1 MKSYRLTMQQI
12 DAYGRHLLAK
22 ERSAGTVAKYLRD
35 AKAFLQWLS
44 GRPLRRSWRRN
55 GRVSFLRRAT
65 RR

>member
-12 DAYGRHLLAK
+12 DAYGRHLLAE

-44 GRPLRRSWRRN
+44 CLLYTSD
-55 GRVSFLRRAT
+55 AADE
-65 RR
+65 